1 MFQSRRAPRD
11 PNVPVIWNR
20 MLRSSIVLLLA
31 SLAALPSLAAPV
43 STPHVTAEL
52 LLDRSHVRPGEEF
65 RLGLHL
71 RMKEGWHTYWKH
83 PGDSGEPTT
92 IDWVLPEGFTAG
104 PILWPQPQRIS
115 LKPLTTYGYEGDVLL
130 QVPMRA
136 PAAAVAGSSAPI
148 KANVY
153 WMVCEEVCIP
163 EEVTLGIDVPIAGE
177 PSSPGPSATLFD
189 RSSATLPVPAVGWHI
204 GAETRGDRIILRA
217 RPPEGFRIEQPGISF
232 FAATG
237 PLIEYSAPQPVSA
250 RDGELTMEL
259 TKSPYAA
266 KDIRR
271 LSGVLHAPGGWAP
284 GGPVAVEIDAPVVD
298 APPAAPATSERPP
311 LTLLL
316 ALGFA
321 FLGGMVLNLMPC
333 VFPVVS
339 LKILSFMQHSGDEPR
354 RVRLHG
360 FSFAGGV
367 LLACWILAGLLL
379 GLRAAG
385 EEIGWGFQLQSP
397 AFVAAMAFLLFTLG
411 LSLSGVMEIG
421 TSLTRLGAAAGQA
434 GYRTSVLN
442 GMLATVVATPCTAP
456 FMGAA
461 LGFALTQS
469 ATAALLIFTAL
480 GAGMAAPYVALSLW
494 PALLRFLPRPGNW
507 MVRFK
512 QLMAFPLFAT
522 VAWLVW
528 VFGHQTGVD
537 GILRLLLGLTLVG
550 AAAWVWGSWATLDA
564 STVTRATARTVA
576 VALLA
581 SGFLLSVA
589 AEPVSSTV
597 NAAGVLKSG
606 SGVQW
611 EPWSEKRVAELRA
624 EGRPVFI
631 DFTAAWCLTCKVN
644 ERVAFSSAEVSRIA
658 GERKI
663 AMLKADWTNRDAA
676 ITRALSSFGRSGVPL
691 YVLYEGD
698 PSASPRLLPEILTPG
713 ILIETFS
720 QIQ

>member
-1 MFQSRRAPRD
+1 M
-11 PNVPVIWNR
+11 WNR
-20 MLRSSIVLLLA
+20 ILRSSILFLA
-31 SLAALPSLAAPV
+31 AALAALPSLGKPV

-65 RLGLHL
+65 RVGLHL

-83 PGDSGEPTT
+83 PGDSGEATT
-92 IDWVLPEGFTAG
+92 IDWVLPDGFTAG
-104 PILWPQPQRIS
+104 AILWPQPKRIS
-115 LKPLTTYGYEGDVLL
+115 LDPLTTYGYEGDVLL
-130 QVPMRA
+130 LVPMRA
-136 PAAAVAGSSAPI
+136 PATAVPGSRASF

-153 WMVCEEVCIP
+153 WMVCEKICIP
-163 EEVTLGIDVPIAGE
+163 EEVTLNIDVPISGE
-177 PSSPGPSATLFD
+177 PSSPGASAALFD
-189 RSSATLPVPAVGWHI
+189 RSAATLPVSSDKWQVRA
-204 GAETRGDRIILRA
+204 AKQGDRIVLRA
-217 RPPEGFRIEQPGISF
+217 RAPEGFRIEQPGISF
-232 FAATG
+232 FASTG
-237 PLIEYSAPQPVSA
+237 PLIEYSAPQPVSV
-250 RDGELTMEL
+250 RDGDLTIELTR
-259 TKSPYAA
+259 SPYATD
-266 KDIRR
+266 DIQR
-271 LSGVLHAPGGWAP
+271 LSGVLHAPAGWVP
-284 GGPVAVEIDAPVVD
+284 GGPVAVAIDAPIVD
-298 APPAAPATSERPP
+298 APPPAPVASDRPP

-316 ALGFA
+316 ALGLA
-321 FLGGMVLNLMPC
+321 FVGGMVLNLMPC

-339 LKILSFMQHSGDEPR
+339 LKILSFMQHSGDDPR

-360 FSFAGGV
+360 LSFAGGV
-367 LLACWILAGLLL
+367 LLAFWILAGLLL
-379 GLRAAG
+379 ALRAAG

-397 AFVAAMAFLLFTLG
+397 PFVAAMAFLLFGLA
-411 LSLSGVMEIG
+411 LSLAGVMDIG
-421 TSLTRLGAAAGQA
+421 TSLTRVGAAEGRA
-434 GYRTSVLN
+434 GYRTSALN

-494 PALLRFLPRPGNW
+494 PALLRFLPRPGKW

-537 GILRLLLGLTLVG
+537 GILRLLLGLTLAG
-550 AAAWVWGSWATLDA
+550 LAAWVWGSWWTLDA
-564 STVTRATARTVA
+564 SFRTRATAGVIA

-581 SGFLLSVA
+581 SGLMLSAA
-589 AEPVSSTV
+589 AEPVSREVT
-597 NAAGVLKSG
+597 AGKQSG

-611 EPWSEKRVAELRA
+611 EPWSEERVAQLRA

-644 ERVAFSSAEVSRIA
+644 ERVAFSSAEVTRIVS
-658 GERKI
+658 ERNI

-676 ITRALSSFGRSGVPL
+676 ITRALRSFGRSGVPL
-691 YVLYEGD
+691 YVLYEAD
-698 PSASPRLLPEILTPG
+698 PSAAPRLLPEILSPG
-713 ILIETFS
+713 ILVETFS
-720 QIQ
+720 KPQ

>member
-1 MFQSRRAPRD
+1 
-11 PNVPVIWNR
+11 
-20 MLRSSIVLLLA
+20 MLRSTIIFLIA
-31 SLAALPSLAAPV
+31 SLAALPSFGEPV

-52 LLDRSHVRPGEEF
+52 LLGGSHVRPGEEF
-65 RLGLHL
+65 RVGLHL

-92 IDWVLPEGFTAG
+92 IDWVLPDGFTAG

-115 LKPLTTYGYEGDVLL
+115 MEPLTTYGYEGDVLL
-130 QVPMRA
+130 MVPMRA
-136 PAAAVAGSSAPI
+136 PATVVAGSSASI
-148 KANVY
+148 TANVY
-153 WMVCEEVCIP
+153 WMVCEEICIP
-163 EEVTLGIDVPIAGE
+163 EEVTLGIDVPVAAE
-177 PSSPGPSATLFD
+177 PSTPGASATLFD
-189 RSSATLPVPAVGWHI
+189 RSTATLPVPSDGWQI
-204 GAETRGDRIILRA
+204 RAAEQDDRIILRA

-237 PLIEYSAPQPVSA
+237 PLIEYSAPQPVSL
-250 RDGELTMEL
+250 RDGELTIEL
-259 TKSPYAA
+259 TRSPYAA
-266 KDIRR
+266 DDLRR
-271 LSGVLHAPGGWAP
+271 LSGVLHAPAGWVP
-284 GGPVAVEIDAPVVD
+284 GGPVAVEIDAPID
-298 APPAAPATSERPP
+298 AAFAIAPVTSARPP
-311 LTLLL
+311 LTLLI
-316 ALGFA
+316 ALGLA

-339 LKILSFMQHSGDEPR
+339 LKILAFMQHSGDEPR

-360 FSFAGGV
+360 LSFACGV
-367 LLACWILAGLLL
+367 LLAFWILAGLLL
-379 GLRAAG
+379 ALRAAG

-397 AFVAAMAFLLFTLG
+397 AFVAAMAFLLFGLG
-411 LSLSGVMEIG
+411 LSLSGVMDIG
-421 TSLTRLGAAAGQA
+421 TSLTRIGGAAAGRA
-434 GYRTSVLN
+434 GYRTSGLN

-469 ATAALLIFTAL
+469 ALAALLIFTAL

-494 PALLRFLPRPGNW
+494 PALLRFLPRPGQW

-550 AAAWVWGSWATLDA
+550 AAAWVWGSWSTLDA
-564 STVTRATARTVA
+564 SSRTTATARSVA

-581 SGFLLSVA
+581 SGFMLSVT
-589 AEPVSSTV
+589 AEPVSSEV
-597 NAAGVLKSG
+597 NAAGVLQDG
-606 SGVQW
+606 SDVQW
-611 EPWSEKRVAELRA
+611 EPWSEERVAELRA

-631 DFTAAWCLTCKVN
+631 NFTAAWCLTCKVN
-644 ERVAFSSAEVSRIA
+644 ERVAFSSAGVSRIV
-658 GERKI
+658 GERNI
-663 AMLKADWTNRDAA
+663 AMLKADWTNRDDA

-691 YVLYEGD
+691 YVVYEAD
-698 PSASPRLLPEILTPG
+698 PSAPPRLLPEILSPG
-713 ILIETFS
+713 MLIETFS
-720 QIQ
+720 QFQ

>member
-1 MFQSRRAPRD
+1 
-11 PNVPVIWNR
+11 
-20 MLRSSIVLLLA
+20 MLRSSILFLIA
-31 SLAALPSLAAPV
+31 SLAALPGAGAPV

-83 PGDSGEPTT
+83 PGDSGEATT
-92 IDWVLPEGFTAG
+92 IDWVLPDGFTAG

-115 LKPLTTYGYEGDVLL
+115 LKPLTGYGYEGDVLL
-130 QVPMRA
+130 LVPMRA
-136 PAAAVAGSSAPI
+136 PATAFAGSRASF

-153 WMVCEEVCIP
+153 WMVCEKICIP
-163 EEVTLGIDVPIAGE
+163 EEVTLDLDVPIAGE
-177 PSSPGPSATLFD
+177 PSAPGASATLFD
-189 RSSATLPVPAVGWHI
+189 RFTATVPVPSNDWQIRAARH
-204 GAETRGDRIILRA
+204 DNRIILRA
-217 RPPEGFRIEQPGISF
+217 RPPKGFRIEQPGISF

-237 PLIEYSAPQPVSA
+237 PLIEYSAPQPVSL

-259 TKSPYAA
+259 TRSPYAA
-266 KDIRR
+266 ADARR
-271 LSGVLHAPGGWAP
+271 LSGVLHAPGGWIP
-284 GGPVAVEIDAPVVD
+284 GGPVAVEIDAPIDV
-298 APPAAPATSERPP
+298 APPTAPAPSAPPP

-316 ALGFA
+316 AVGLA

-360 FSFAGGV
+360 LSFAGGV
-367 LLACWILAGLLL
+367 LLAFWILAGLLL
-379 GLRAAG
+379 ALRAAG
-385 EEIGWGFQLQSP
+385 QEIGWGFQLQSP
-397 AFVAAMAFLLFTLG
+397 PFVAAMAFLLFALG
-411 LSLSGVMEIG
+411 LSLAGVMEIG
-421 TSLTRLGAAAGQA
+421 TSLTRVGGGVART
-434 GYRTSVLN
+434 GYRTSALN

-494 PALLRFLPRPGNW
+494 PALLRFLPRPGQW

-564 STVTRATARTVA
+564 STLTRATARIVA

-581 SGFLLSVA
+581 SGFLLTVA
-589 AEPVSSTV
+589 AEAVSGAV
-597 NAAGVLKSG
+597 NTAGVQSG

-624 EGRPVFI
+624 EGRPVFV

-644 ERVAFSSAEVSRIA
+644 ERVAFSSAEVRKIV
-658 GERKI
+658 GERNI

-676 ITRALSSFGRSGVPL
+676 ITRALGQFGRSGVPL
-691 YVLYEGD
+691 YVLYEAD
-698 PSASPRLLPEILTPG
+698 PSASPRLLPEILSPG

-720 QIQ
+720 QLQ

>member
-1 MFQSRRAPRD
+1 
-11 PNVPVIWNR
+11 
-20 MLRSSIVLLLA
+20 MLRSCILVLIA
-31 SLAALPSLAAPV
+31 SLAALPSAGGPV

-83 PGDSGEPTT
+83 PGDSGEATT
-92 IDWVLPEGFTAG
+92 IDWVVPDGFTAG

-130 QVPMRA
+130 LTTMRA
-136 PAAAVAGSSAPI
+136 PANAVAGSSASI

-153 WMVCEEVCIP
+153 WMVCEKICIP
-163 EEVTLGIDVPIAGE
+163 EEVTLGIDVPIAGG
-177 PSSPGPSATLFD
+177 PSSPGASATLFD
-189 RSSATLPVPAVGWHI
+189 RSSATLPISSDGWQI
-204 GAETRGDRIILRA
+204 RAEKRGDRFLLRA
-217 RPPEGFRIEQPGISF
+217 RAPEKFRIEQPGISF
-232 FAATG
+232 FASTG
-237 PLIEYSAPQPVSA
+237 PLIEYSAPQPVSV
-250 RDGELTMEL
+250 RDGELTLEL
-259 TKSPYAA
+259 TRSPYAA
-266 KDIRR
+266 ADARR
-271 LSGVLHAPGGWAP
+271 LAGVLHAPAGWSP
-284 GGPVAVEIDAPVVD
+284 GGPVAVEIDAPIAD
-298 APPAAPATSERPP
+298 APPVAPAASAPPP

-339 LKILSFMQHSGDEPR
+339 LKILNFMQHSGDDPR

-360 FSFAGGV
+360 LSFAGGV
-367 LLACWILAGLLL
+367 LLAFWMLAGLLL
-379 GLRAAG
+379 ALRAAG
-385 EEIGWGFQLQSP
+385 EEIGWGFQLQAP
-397 AFVAAMAFLLFTLG
+397 PFVAAMAFLLFGLG
-411 LSLSGVMEIG
+411 LSLAGVMEIG
-421 TSLTRLGAAAGQA
+421 TSLTRIGAGAGRA
-434 GYRTSVLN
+434 GYRTSALN

-494 PALLRFLPRPGNW
+494 PALLRFLPRPGEW

-537 GILRLLLGLTLVG
+537 GILRLLLGLTLLG
-550 AAAWVWGSWATLDA
+550 AAAWVWGSWATLYA
-564 STVTRATARTVA
+564 SSRTRATAGVVA
-576 VALLA
+576 VVLLA
-581 SGFLLSVA
+581 SGFMLSVA
-589 AEPVSSTV
+589 AEPVNSEVKT
-597 NAAGVLKSG
+597 AGSG

-644 ERVAFSSAEVSRIA
+644 ERVAFSSAEVKRIA
-658 GERKI
+658 GERNI
-663 AMLKADWTNRDAA
+663 AMLKADWTSRDAA

-691 YVLYEGD
+691 YVLYEAD
-698 PSASPRLLPEILTPG
+698 PSASPRLLPEILSPG

-720 QIQ
+720 QLK

>member
-1 MFQSRRAPRD
+1 MKPLLSSRRSIRLM
-11 PNVPVIWNR
+11 WNR
-20 MLRSSIVLLLA
+20 TLRSSVILLIA
-31 SLAALPSLAAPV
+31 SLAALPSVGGPV

-83 PGDSGEPTT
+83 PGDSGEATT
-92 IDWVLPEGFTAG
+92 IDWVLPNGFTAG

-130 QVPMRA
+130 LVPMRA
-136 PAAAVAGSSAPI
+136 PATAVAGSSAPI

-153 WMVCEEVCIP
+153 WMVCEKVCIP
-163 EEVTLGIDVPIAGE
+163 EEVTLQIDVPIAGE
-177 PSSPGPSATLFD
+177 PSGPGASATLFD
-189 RSSATLPVPAVGWHI
+189 RSAATLPVPSDQWQVRA
-204 GAETRGDRIILRA
+204 AKSGDKIILRA
-217 RPPEGFRIEQPGISF
+217 RAPKGFRIEQPGISF

-237 PLIEYSAPQPVSA
+237 PLIEYSAPQPVSV
-250 RDGELTMEL
+250 RDGELTIEL
-259 TKSPYAA
+259 TRSPYAA
-266 KDIRR
+266 DDVRR
-271 LSGVLHAPGGWAP
+271 LSGVLHAPAGWVP
-284 GGPVAVEIDAPVVD
+284 GGPVAVAIDAPID
-298 APPAAPATSERPP
+298 AAPPVAPVAAERPP

-316 ALGFA
+316 ALGLA

-339 LKILSFMQHSGDEPR
+339 LKILAFMQRSGDEPR

-360 FSFAGGV
+360 FSFAAGV
-367 LLACWILAGLLL
+367 LLAFWMLAGLLL
-379 GLRAAG
+379 ALRAAG

-397 AFVAAMAFLLFTLG
+397 AFVAAMAFLLFALG
-411 LSLSGVMEIG
+411 LSLAGVMDIG
-421 TSLTRLGAAAGQA
+421 TSLTRIGAAAGRE
-434 GYRTSVLN
+434 GYGTSALN

-494 PALLRFLPRPGNW
+494 PSLLRFLPRPGNW

-564 STVTRATARTVA
+564 STLTRVTARGVA
-576 VALLA
+576 VVLLA
-581 SGFLLSVA
+581 SGFMLSVGA
-589 AEPVSSTV
+589 KPVSSAV
-597 NAAGVLKSG
+597 NTAGVQ

-611 EPWSEKRVAELRA
+611 EPWSEARVAELRA

-644 ERVAFSSAEVSRIA
+644 ERVAFSSAEVRRIV
-658 GERKI
+658 GERNI

-698 PSASPRLLPEILTPG
+698 PSASPRLLPEILSPG

>member
-1 MFQSRRAPRD
+1 MGTILFL
-11 PNVPVIWNR
+11 I
-20 MLRSSIVLLLA
+20 A
-31 SLAALPSLAAPV
+31 SLAALPSAGEPV

-52 LLDRSHVRPGEEF
+52 LLDRNHVRPGEEF

-83 PGDSGEPTT
+83 PGDSGEAPT

-104 PILWPQPQRIS
+104 PILWPQPERIS
-115 LKPLTTYGYEGDVLL
+115 VKPLTSYGYEGDVLL
-130 QVPMRA
+130 LVPMRA
-136 PAAAVAGSSAPI
+136 PATAVAGSSASMT
-148 KANVY
+148 ANVY
-153 WMVCEEVCIP
+153 WMVCEKICIP
-163 EEVTLGIDVPIAGE
+163 EEVTLKIDVPVAGG
-177 PSSPGPSATLFD
+177 PSSPGASATLFD
-189 RSSATLPVPAVGWHI
+189 RFTATLPSPPDGWQI
-204 GAETRGDRIILRA
+204 RAARRGDRIILQA
-217 RPPEGFRIEQPGISF
+217 RPPAGFRIEQPGISF
-232 FAATG
+232 FAAAG
-237 PLIEYSAPQPVSA
+237 PLIEYSAPQPVSL

-259 TKSPYAA
+259 TRSPYATA
-266 KDIRR
+266 GVRR
-271 LSGVLHAPGGWAP
+271 LAGVLHAPAGWAP
-284 GGPVAVEIDAPVVD
+284 GGPVAVEIDAPIVD
-298 APPAAPATSERPP
+298 SPPSAPAASPRPP

-316 ALGFA
+316 AVGLA

-339 LKILSFMQHSGDEPR
+339 LKILAFMQRSGDEPR

-360 FSFAGGV
+360 LAFAGGV
-367 LLACWILAGLLL
+367 LLAFWMLAGLLL
-379 GLRAAG
+379 ALRAAG
-385 EEIGWGFQLQSP
+385 QEIGWGFQLQTP
-397 AFVAAMAFLLFTLG
+397 AFVAAMAFLLFALG
-411 LSLSGVMEIG
+411 LSLAGVMEIG
-421 TSLTRLGAAAGQA
+421 TSLTRIGAAAGRE
-434 GYRTSVLN
+434 GYGTSALN

-494 PALLRFLPRPGNW
+494 PALLRFLPRPGEW

-550 AAAWVWGSWATLDA
+550 AAAWVWGSWSTLDA
-564 STVTRATARTVA
+564 STLTRATARGVA

-581 SGFLLSVA
+581 AGFLLSVA
-589 AEPVSSTV
+589 AEPVRSEV
-597 NAAGVLKSG
+597 NAAGALQSG
-606 SGVQW
+606 SGVRW

-644 ERVAFSSAEVSRIA
+644 ERVAFSSAEVRKIV

-691 YVLYEGD
+691 YVLYEAD
-698 PSASPRLLPEILTPG
+698 PLASPRLLPEILSPG
-713 ILIETFS
+713 ILIDTFS
-720 QIQ
+720 QLQ

>member
-1 MFQSRRAPRD
+1 MWTRT
-11 PNVPVIWNR
+11 
-20 MLRSSIVLLLA
+20 LRSSVIFLIA
-31 SLAALPSLAAPV
+31 SLAALPSAGEPV

-83 PGDSGEPTT
+83 PGDSGEATT
-92 IDWVLPEGFTAG
+92 IDWALPDGFTAG
-104 PILWPQPQRIS
+104 PILWPQPRRIS
-115 LKPLTTYGYEGDVLL
+115 LEPLTTYGYEGDVLL
-130 QVPMRA
+130 LVPMRA
-136 PAAAVAGSSAPI
+136 PATAVAGSRASF
-148 KANVY
+148 KASVY
-153 WMVCEEVCIP
+153 WMVCEKICIP
-163 EEVTLGIDVPIAGE
+163 EEVTLAIDVPVAGE
-177 PSSPGPSATLFD
+177 PSSPGASATLFD
-189 RSSATLPVPAVGWHI
+189 RSAATLPIASDGWQI
-204 GAETRGDRIILRA
+204 RAAKRGDRIVLQA
-217 RPPEGFRIEQPGISF
+217 RPPNGVRIEQPGISF

-237 PLIEYSAPQPVSA
+237 PLIEYSAPQPVSV

-259 TKSPYAA
+259 TRSPYAPA
-266 KDIRR
+266 DVRR
-271 LSGVLHAPGGWAP
+271 LSGVLHAPAGWVAGGA
-284 GGPVAVEIDAPVVD
+284 VAVEIDTPIAD
-298 APPAAPATSERPP
+298 APPPAPVASERPP

-316 ALGFA
+316 ALGLA

-339 LKILSFMQHSGDEPR
+339 LKILAFMQRSGDEPR

-360 FSFAGGV
+360 LSFAGGV
-367 LLACWILAGLLL
+367 LLAFWMLAGLLL
-379 GLRAAG
+379 ALRAAG
-385 EEIGWGFQLQSP
+385 QEIGWGFQLQAP
-397 AFVAAMAFLLFTLG
+397 AFVAAMAFLLFALG
-411 LSLSGVMEIG
+411 LSLAGVMDIG
-421 TSLTRLGAAAGQA
+421 TSLTRIDAGAGRD
-434 GYRTSVLN
+434 GYGTSALN

-537 GILRLLLGLTLVG
+537 GILRLLLGLTLVA
-550 AAAWVWGSWATLDA
+550 AAAWVWGSWATLHA
-564 STVTRATARTVA
+564 STVTRATARIVA

-581 SGFLLSVA
+581 SGFMLSAV
-589 AEPVSSTV
+589 AEPVSSEV
-597 NAAGVLKSG
+597 KNSG
-606 SGVQW
+606 AQSGVQW

-644 ERVAFSSAEVSRIA
+644 ERVAFSSAEVRKIV

-691 YVLYEGD
+691 YVLYEAD
-698 PSASPRLLPEILTPG
+698 PLASPRLLPEILSPG

-720 QIQ
+720 KLQ

>member
-1 MFQSRRAPRD
+1 
-11 PNVPVIWNR
+11 
-20 MLRSSIVLLLA
+20 MLRSSIVFMVA
-31 SLAALPSLAAPV
+31 SLAALPGVAGPV
-43 STPHVTAEL
+43 STPHVSAEL

-83 PGDSGEPTT
+83 PGDSGEATT
-92 IDWVLPEGFTAG
+92 IDWVLPAGFTAG

-130 QVPMRA
+130 LVPMRA
-136 PAAAVAGSSAPI
+136 PATAVAGSRASI
-148 KANVY
+148 TANVY
-153 WMVCEEVCIP
+153 WMVCEKICIP
-163 EEVTLGIDVPIAGE
+163 EEVTLGIDVPIAGQ
-177 PSSPGPSATLFD
+177 PSSPGASAALFD
-189 RSSATLPVPAVGWHI
+189 RSTATLPVPSDGWQIRAAKH
-204 GAETRGDRIILRA
+204 GDRIILRA

-237 PLIEYSAPQPVSA
+237 PLIEYSAPQPVSL
-250 RDGELTMEL
+250 RDGDLTIELTR
-259 TKSPYAA
+259 SPYAA
-266 KDIRR
+266 DDVRR
-271 LSGVLHAPGGWAP
+271 LSGVLHAPAGWVP
-284 GGPVAVEIDAPVVD
+284 GGPVAVEIDVPIDNAPPIAPV
-298 APPAAPATSERPP
+298 ASERPP
-311 LTLLL
+311 LTLLI
-316 ALGFA
+316 ALGLA

-339 LKILSFMQHSGDEPR
+339 LKILAFMQHSGDEPR

-360 FSFAGGV
+360 LSFAGGV
-367 LLACWILAGLLL
+367 LLAFWILAGLLL
-379 GLRAAG
+379 ALRAAG

-397 AFVAAMAFLLFTLG
+397 PFVAAMAFLLFALG
-411 LSLSGVMEIG
+411 LSLAGVMEVG
-421 TSLTRLGAAAGQA
+421 LSLTRIGAGAGRA
-434 GYRTSVLN
+434 GYRTTALN

-550 AAAWVWGSWATLDA
+550 AAAWVWGSWSTLDA
-564 STVTRATARTVA
+564 SSLTKATARSVA

-581 SGFLLSVA
+581 SGFILSA
-589 AEPVSSTV
+589 GAEPVSSEVKT
-597 NAAGVLKSG
+597 AGVLQSG

-644 ERVAFSSAEVSRIA
+644 ERVAFSSAEVKRIV
-658 GERKI
+658 GERNI

-676 ITRALSSFGRSGVPL
+676 ITRALRSFGRSGVPL
-691 YVLYEGD
+691 YVLYEAD
-698 PSASPRLLPEILTPG
+698 PSASPRLLPEILSPG
-713 ILIETFS
+713 ILIDTFS
-720 QIQ
+720 QLQ

>member
-1 MFQSRRAPRD
+1 MWTRT
-11 PNVPVIWNR
+11 
-20 MLRSSIVLLLA
+20 LRSSLIFLIA
-31 SLAALPSLAAPV
+31 SLALPSAGEPV

-83 PGDSGEPTT
+83 PGDSGEATT
-92 IDWVLPEGFTAG
+92 IDWVLPDGFTAR

-130 QVPMRA
+130 LVPMRA
-136 PAAAVAGSSAPI
+136 PATAVAGSKASMT
-148 KANVY
+148 ANVY
-153 WMVCEEVCIP
+153 WMVCEKICIP
-163 EEVTLGIDVPIAGE
+163 EEVALKIDVPIAGE
-177 PSSPGPSATLFD
+177 PSSPGASADLFD
-189 RSSATLPVPAVGWHI
+189 RFTATVPVPSNGWQI
-204 GAETRGDRIILRA
+204 RAAKRGEGFILRA
-217 RPPEGFRIEQPGISF
+217 RPPAGVRIEQPGISF
-232 FAATG
+232 FAAAG
-237 PLIEYSAPQPVSA
+237 PLIEYSAPQPVTV
-250 RDGELTMEL
+250 RDGELTIEL
-259 TKSPYAA
+259 TKSPYAP
-266 KDIRR
+266 KDAGR
-271 LSGVLHAPGGWAP
+271 LSGVLHAPAGWVP
-284 GGPVAVEIDAPVVD
+284 GGPVAVEIDAPIVD
-298 APPAAPATSERPP
+298 APPVAASAPVAAERPP

-316 ALGFA
+316 ALGLA

-360 FSFAGGV
+360 LSFAGGV
-367 LLACWILAGLLL
+367 LLAFWMLAGLLL
-379 GLRAAG
+379 ALRAAG
-385 EEIGWGFQLQSP
+385 EEIGWGFQLQAP
-397 AFVAAMAFLLFTLG
+397 AFVAAMAFLLFALG
-411 LSLSGVMEIG
+411 LSLAGVMDIG
-421 TSLTRLGAAAGQA
+421 TSLTRIDAGAGRA
-434 GYRTSVLN
+434 GYRTSALN

-537 GILRLLLGLTLVG
+537 GILRLLLGLTLVA
-550 AAAWVWGSWATLDA
+550 AAAWVLGSWATLHEP
-564 STVTRATARTVA
+564 TRTRVTARTVA

-581 SGFLLSVA
+581 AGYMLSAA
-589 AEPVSSTV
+589 AEPVSSEV
-597 NAAGVLKSG
+597 NTAGVQTG

-644 ERVAFSSAEVSRIA
+644 ERVAFSSAEVKKIV
-658 GERKI
+658 GDRKI

-676 ITRALSSFGRSGVPL
+676 ITRALGSFGRSGVPL
-691 YVLYEGD
+691 YVLYEAD
-698 PSASPRLLPEILTPG
+698 PLASPRLLPEILSPG

-720 QIQ
+720 KLQ